1 MSVVATLAGGLLPVA
16 IGIAV
21 LCYRLYEIDRIVNRT
36 LVSTTRLR
44 DQVDLQSLTSD
55 LVAVARSTL
64 EPTHLSVWLRPSDK
78 GR

>member
-36 LVSTTRLR
+36 LVYWSSARVLPGLAIGCGPNRRL
-44 DQVDLQSLTSD
+44 
-55 LVAVARSTL
+55 
-64 EPTHLSVWLRPSDK
+64 
-78 GR
+78 